1 MKHRQGLAAALLFCV
16 MCTPVLMGAAAE
28 PEPETQDGETA
39 QVETPPQPALYPID
53 IVYSEDDT
61 AWRLEK
67 VYQLDAS
74 ADPSVIPTEN
84 FEQEG
89 WEYVFLELLAED
101 QRETDTNEHIEQIT
115 QESCTKDT
123 ETVLKNLA
131 PTLEYAG
138 EDGYTGIL
146 TLDTASVKVEAA
158 GYGSRS
164 QNVTT
169 TRTYPN
175 LADADTSYIPKT
187 VEEDGCTMELVDVSW
202 QTAAADEVS
211 GQSVATRYTAVA
223 SYAGTKT
230 SQYVKGY
237 VVTADGVNSYFGEI
251 HTLKPG
257 ATIQLTTKIGTRQY
271 QVDGVAKIAA
281 TDVSVLSARDNDIIT
296 LITCVRDQPEYRW
309 CVQAKLVR

>member
-28 PEPETQDGETA
+28 SEPETQDGETA

-61 AWRLEK
+61 AWRMEK

-89 WEYVFLELLAED
+89 REYVFLDLLAED
-101 QRETDTNEHIEQIT
+101 QRESDTKEHTQQIT
-115 QESCTKDT
+115 QESSTKDT

-138 EDGYTGIL
+138 EDGYMGVL
-146 TLDTASVKVEAA
+146 TLDTASVKVEAS

-187 VEEDGCTMELVDVSW
+187 VEENGCTMELVDVSW
-202 QTAAADEVS
+202 QTAAAEEVS

-237 VVTADGVNSYFGEI
+237 VVTADYVG
-251 HTLKPG
+251 
-257 ATIQLTTKIGTRQY
+257 
-271 QVDGVAKIAA
+271 
-281 TDVSVLSARDNDIIT
+281 DVSRVTNNSVLYTAIFSAMKEQEPEKDNTPYGALIGIPVAALVGGAGTAAGIT
-296 LITCVRDQPEYRW
+296 GWRKYKKKKGV
-309 CVQAKLVR
+309 K

>member
-1 MKHRQGLAAALLFCV
+1 MKHRQGLAAALVFCV
-16 MCTPVLMGAAAE
+16 MCTPVLMGAAE

-53 IVYSEDDT
+53 IVYNEDDT
-61 AWRLEK
+61 AWRMKK

-89 WEYVFLELLAED
+89 REYVFLDLLAED
-101 QRETDTNEHIEQIT
+101 QRETDTKEHTQQIT
-115 QESCTKDT
+115 QESSTKDT

-138 EDGYTGIL
+138 EDGYMGVL

-158 GYGSRS
+158 GYGSRNK
-164 QNVTT
+164 NVTA

-187 VEEDGCTMELVDVSW
+187 VEENGCTMELVDVSW

-223 SYAGTKT
+223 S
-230 SQYVKGY
+230 
-237 VVTADGVNSYFGEI
+237 
-251 HTLKPG
+251 
-257 ATIQLTTKIGTRQY
+257 
-271 QVDGVAKIAA
+271 
-281 TDVSVLSARDNDIIT
+281 
-296 LITCVRDQPEYRW
+296 
-309 CVQAKLVR
+309 

>member
-28 PEPETQDGETA
+28 SEPETQEEETA
-39 QVETPPQPALYPID
+39 QVETPPQPELYPID
-53 IVYSEDDT
+53 IVLSEDDT
-61 AWRLEK
+61 AWRMKK

-89 WEYVFLELLAED
+89 REYVFLDLLAED
-101 QRETDTNEHIEQIT
+101 QRETDTKEHIEQIT
-115 QESCTKDT
+115 QESSTKDT

-138 EDGYTGIL
+138 EDGYMGVL
-146 TLDTASVKVEAA
+146 TLDTASVKVEAS
-158 GYGSRS
+158 GYGSRNK
-164 QNVTT
+164 NVTA

-187 VEEDGCTMELVDVSW
+187 VEENGCTMELVDVSW
-202 QTAAADEVS
+202 QTAAAEEVS

-230 SQYVKGY
+230 SRYVKGY
-237 VVTADGVNSYFGEI
+237 VVTADYVGNVSRTTNNSILYTAIFSAMKEPEKGN
-251 HTLKPG
+251 LSYG
-257 ATIQLTTKIGTRQY
+257 ALIGIP
-271 QVDGVAKIAA
+271 VAALAGGAGTAA
-281 TDVSVLSARDNDIIT
+281 GIT
-296 LITCVRDQPEYRW
+296 GWQKYKRKKGI
-309 CVQAKLVR
+309 K

>member
-28 PEPETQDGETA
+28 SEPETQDGETA

-53 IVYSEDDT
+53 SVYSEDDT
-61 AWRLEK
+61 AWRMEK

-89 WEYVFLELLAED
+89 REYVFLDLLAED
-101 QRETDTNEHIEQIT
+101 QRESDTKEHTQQIT
-115 QESCTKDT
+115 QESSTKDT

-138 EDGYTGIL
+138 EDGYMGVL
-146 TLDTASVKVEAA
+146 TLDTASVKVEAS

-202 QTAAADEVS
+202 QTAAADEIS

-237 VVTADGVNSYFGEI
+237 VVTADYVG
-251 HTLKPG
+251 
-257 ATIQLTTKIGTRQY
+257 
-271 QVDGVAKIAA
+271 
-281 TDVSVLSARDNDIIT
+281 DVSRTTNNSILYTAIFSAMKEQEPEKDNTSYGALIGIPVAALVGGAGTAVGIT
-296 LITCVRDQPEYRW
+296 GWRKYKKKKGI
-309 CVQAKLVR
+309 K

>member
-61 AWRLEK
+61 AWRMKK

-89 WEYVFLELLAED
+89 REYVFLDLLAED
-101 QRETDTNEHIEQIT
+101 QRESDTKEHIEQIT
-115 QESCTKDT
+115 QESSTKDT

-138 EDGYTGIL
+138 EDGYMGVL
-146 TLDTASVKVEAA
+146 TLDTASVKVEAS
-158 GYGSRS
+158 GYGRRNK
-164 QNVTT
+164 NVTA

-187 VEEDGCTMELVDVSW
+187 VEENGCTMELVDVSW

-230 SQYVKGY
+230 SRYVKGY
-237 VVTADGVNSYFGEI
+237 VVTADYVGTVSRTTNNSILYTAIFSAMKEPEKGN
-251 HTLKPG
+251 LSYG
-257 ATIQLTTKIGTRQY
+257 ALIGIP
-271 QVDGVAKIAA
+271 VAALAGGAGTAA
-281 TDVSVLSARDNDIIT
+281 GIT
-296 LITCVRDQPEYRW
+296 GWQKYKRKKGI
-309 CVQAKLVR
+309 K

>member
-28 PEPETQDGETA
+28 SEPETQDEETA

-61 AWRLEK
+61 AWRMKK

-74 ADPSVIPTEN
+74 ADPLVIPTEN
-84 FEQEG
+84 FEHEG
-89 WEYVFLELLAED
+89 REYVFLDLLAED
-101 QRETDTNEHIEQIT
+101 QRETDTKEHTQQIT
-115 QESCTKDT
+115 QESSTKDT

-138 EDGYTGIL
+138 EDGYMGVL
-146 TLDTASVKVEAA
+146 TLDTASVKVEAS
-158 GYGSRS
+158 GYGRRNK
-164 QNVTT
+164 NVTA

-187 VEEDGCTMELVDVSW
+187 VEENGCTMELVDVSW

-230 SQYVKGY
+230 SRYVKGY
-237 VVTADGVNSYFGEI
+237 VVTADYVGNVSRTTNNSILYTAIFSAMQEPEKGN
-251 HTLKPG
+251 LSYG
-257 ATIQLTTKIGTRQY
+257 ALIGIP
-271 QVDGVAKIAA
+271 VAALAGGAGAA
-281 TDVSVLSARDNDIIT
+281 AGIT
-296 LITCVRDQPEYRW
+296 GWRKYKRKKGI
-309 CVQAKLVR
+309 K

>member
-16 MCTPVLMGAAAE
+16 MCTPMLMGAAAE
-28 PEPETQDGETA
+28 PEPETQEGETA

-61 AWRLEK
+61 AWRMEK

-89 WEYVFLELLAED
+89 REYVFLDLLAED
-101 QRETDTNEHIEQIT
+101 QRETDTKEHTQQIT
-115 QESCTKDT
+115 QESSTKDT

-146 TLDTASVKVEAA
+146 TLDIASVKVEVA
-158 GYGSRS
+158 GYGSRNKS
-164 QNVTT
+164 VTT

-187 VEEDGCTMELVDVSW
+187 IEEDGCTMELVDVSW

-237 VVTADGVNSYFGEI
+237 VVTADYVG
-251 HTLKPG
+251 
-257 ATIQLTTKIGTRQY
+257 
-271 QVDGVAKIAA
+271 
-281 TDVSVLSARDNDIIT
+281 DVSRTTNNSILYTAIFSAMKEQEPEKDNTPYGALIGIPVAALAGGAGTAAGIT
-296 LITCVRDQPEYRW
+296 GWRKYKKKKGI
-309 CVQAKLVR
+309 K

>member
-61 AWRLEK
+61 AWRMKK

-89 WEYVFLELLAED
+89 REYVFLDLLAED
-101 QRETDTNEHIEQIT
+101 QRETDTKEHIEQIT
-115 QESCTKDT
+115 QESSTKDT

-138 EDGYTGIL
+138 EDGYMGVL
-146 TLDTASVKVEAA
+146 TLDTASVKVKAA

-175 LADADTSYIPKT
+175 LADADTSCIPKT
-187 VEEDGCTMELVDVSW
+187 VEENGCTMELVDVSW
-202 QTAAADEVS
+202 QTAAAEEVS

-237 VVTADGVNSYFGEI
+237 VVTADYVGDISRPTNNSILYTALFSAVKEQEPEKDN
-251 HTLKPG
+251 TPYG
-257 ATIQLTTKIGTRQY
+257 ALIGIP
-271 QVDGVAKIAA
+271 VAALAGGAGTAA
-281 TDVSVLSARDNDIIT
+281 GIT
-296 LITCVRDQPEYRW
+296 GWRKYKKKKGI
-309 CVQAKLVR
+309 K

>member
-28 PEPETQDGETA
+28 SEPETQDEETA

-53 IVYSEDDT
+53 IVLSEDDT
-61 AWRLEK
+61 AWRMKK

-74 ADPSVIPTEN
+74 ADPLVIPTEN

-89 WEYVFLELLAED
+89 REYVFLDLLAED
-101 QRETDTNEHIEQIT
+101 QRETDTKEHIEQIT
-115 QESCTKDT
+115 QESSTKDT

-138 EDGYTGIL
+138 EDGYMGVL
-146 TLDTASVKVEAA
+146 TLDTASVKVEAS
-158 GYGSRS
+158 GYGRRNK
-164 QNVTT
+164 NVTA

-187 VEEDGCTMELVDVSW
+187 VEENGCTMELVDVSW

-230 SQYVKGY
+230 SRYVKGY
-237 VVTADGVNSYFGEI
+237 VVTADYVGNVSRTTNNSILYTAIFSAMKEPEKGN
-251 HTLKPG
+251 LSYG
-257 ATIQLTTKIGTRQY
+257 ALIGIP
-271 QVDGVAKIAA
+271 VAALAGGAGTAA
-281 TDVSVLSARDNDIIT
+281 GIT
-296 LITCVRDQPEYRW
+296 GWQKYKRKKGI
-309 CVQAKLVR
+309 K

>member
-16 MCTPVLMGAAAE
+16 MCTPVLMGAAE

-61 AWRLEK
+61 AWRMEK

-84 FEQEG
+84 CEQEG
-89 WEYVFLELLAED
+89 REYVFLDLLAED
-101 QRETDTNEHIEQIT
+101 QRETDTKEHIEQIT
-115 QESCTKDT
+115 QESSTKDT

-138 EDGYTGIL
+138 EDGYMGVL

-187 VEEDGCTMELVDVSW
+187 VEENGCTMELVDVSW

-211 GQSVATRYTAVA
+211 GQSVTTRYTAVA

-237 VVTADGVNSYFGEI
+237 VVTADYVG
-251 HTLKPG
+251 
-257 ATIQLTTKIGTRQY
+257 
-271 QVDGVAKIAA
+271 
-281 TDVSVLSARDNDIIT
+281 DVSRTTNNSILYTAIFSAMKEQEPEKEDIPYAVSIGMPVAALVGGAGTAVGIT
-296 LITCVRDQPEYRW
+296 GWRKYKKKKGI
-309 CVQAKLVR
+309 K

>member
-28 PEPETQDGETA
+28 SEPETQDGETA

-53 IVYSEDDT
+53 IVYNEDDT
-61 AWRLEK
+61 AWHLEK

-89 WEYVFLELLAED
+89 REYVFLDLLAED
-101 QRETDTNEHIEQIT
+101 QRETDTKEHTQQIT
-115 QESCTKDT
+115 QESSTKDT

-138 EDGYTGIL
+138 EDGYMGVL
-146 TLDTASVKVEAA
+146 TLDTASVKVEAS
-158 GYGSRS
+158 GYGSRNK
-164 QNVTT
+164 NVTT

-187 VEEDGCTMELVDVSW
+187 VEENGCTMELVDVSW
-202 QTAAADEVS
+202 QTAAAEEVS

-230 SQYVKGY
+230 SRYVKGY
-237 VVTADGVNSYFGEI
+237 VVTADYVGNVSRTTNNSILYTALFSAVKEQEPEKGN
-251 HTLKPG
+251 LSYG
-257 ATIQLTTKIGTRQY
+257 ALIGIP
-271 QVDGVAKIAA
+271 VAALAGGAGTAA
-281 TDVSVLSARDNDIIT
+281 GIT
-296 LITCVRDQPEYRW
+296 GWRKYKKKKGI
-309 CVQAKLVR
+309 K

>member
-28 PEPETQDGETA
+28 PEPETQDEETA

-74 ADPSVIPTEN
+74 AAPGSIPTEN

-89 WEYVFLELLAED
+89 REYVFLDLLAED
-101 QRETDTNEHIEQIT
+101 QRETDTKEHIEQIT
-115 QESCTKDT
+115 QESSTKDT

-138 EDGYTGIL
+138 EDGYMGVL

-187 VEEDGCTMELVDVSW
+187 VEENGCTMELVDVSW
-202 QTAAADEVS
+202 QMAAAEEVS

-237 VVTADGVNSYFGEI
+237 VVTADYVG
-251 HTLKPG
+251 
-257 ATIQLTTKIGTRQY
+257 
-271 QVDGVAKIAA
+271 
-281 TDVSVLSARDNDIIT
+281 DVSRTTNNSILYTAIFSAMKEQEPEKDSTPYGALIGIPVAALAGGAGTAAGIT
-296 LITCVRDQPEYRW
+296 GWRKYKKKKGI
-309 CVQAKLVR
+309 K

>member
-16 MCTPVLMGAAAE
+16 MCTPVLMGAAE

-61 AWRLEK
+61 AWRMEK

-89 WEYVFLELLAED
+89 REYVFLDLLAED
-101 QRETDTNEHIEQIT
+101 QRETDTKEHIEQIT
-115 QESCTKDT
+115 QESSTKDT

-138 EDGYTGIL
+138 EDGYMGVL

-187 VEEDGCTMELVDVSW
+187 VEENGCTMELVDVSW

-237 VVTADGVNSYFGEI
+237 VVTADYVG
-251 HTLKPG
+251 
-257 ATIQLTTKIGTRQY
+257 
-271 QVDGVAKIAA
+271 
-281 TDVSVLSARDNDIIT
+281 DVSRTTNNSILYTAIFSAMKEQEPEKEDIPYGVSIGIPVAALVGGAGTAVGIT
-296 LITCVRDQPEYRW
+296 GWRKYKKKKGI
-309 CVQAKLVR
+309 K

>member
-1 MKHRQGLAAALLFCV
+1 MKHRQGLAAALVFCV

-53 IVYSEDDT
+53 IVYNEDDT
-61 AWRLEK
+61 AWRMKK

-89 WEYVFLELLAED
+89 REYVFLDLLAED
-101 QRETDTNEHIEQIT
+101 QRETDTKEHTQQIT
-115 QESCTKDT
+115 QESSTKDT

-138 EDGYTGIL
+138 EDGYMGVL
-146 TLDTASVKVEAA
+146 TLDTASVKVEAS
-158 GYGSRS
+158 GYGSRNK
-164 QNVTT
+164 NVTT

-187 VEEDGCTMELVDVSW
+187 VEENGCTMELVDVSW
-202 QTAAADEVS
+202 QTAAAEEVS

-230 SQYVKGY
+230 SRYVKGY
-237 VVTADGVNSYFGEI
+237 VVTADYVGNVSRTTNNSILYTALFSAVKEQEPEKDN
-251 HTLKPG
+251 TPYG
-257 ATIQLTTKIGTRQY
+257 ALIGIP
-271 QVDGVAKIAA
+271 VAALAGGAGTAA
-281 TDVSVLSARDNDIIT
+281 GIT
-296 LITCVRDQPEYRW
+296 GWRKYKKKKGI
-309 CVQAKLVR
+309 K

>member
-28 PEPETQDGETA
+28 SEPETQDGETA

-61 AWRLEK
+61 AWRMEK

-89 WEYVFLELLAED
+89 REYVFLDLLAED
-101 QRETDTNEHIEQIT
+101 QRESDTKEHIEQIT
-115 QESCTKDT
+115 QESSTKDT

-138 EDGYTGIL
+138 EDGYMGVL

-187 VEEDGCTMELVDVSW
+187 AALGSW
-202 QTAAADEVS
+202 WMCPGKRQQLMKSAARVWRPAILRWPAMPE
-211 GQSVATRYTAVA
+211 QKPA
-223 SYAGTKT
+223 SM
-230 SQYVKGY
+230 
-237 VVTADGVNSYFGEI
+237 
-251 HTLKPG
+251 
-257 ATIQLTTKIGTRQY
+257 
-271 QVDGVAKIAA
+271 
-281 TDVSVLSARDNDIIT
+281 
-296 LITCVRDQPEYRW
+296 
-309 CVQAKLVR
+309 

>member
-28 PEPETQDGETA
+28 SEPETQDEETA

-61 AWRLEK
+61 AWRMEK
-67 VYQLDAS
+67 IYQLDAS
-74 ADPSVIPTEN
+74 ADPSMIPTEN

-89 WEYVFLELLAED
+89 REYVFLDLLAED
-101 QRETDTNEHIEQIT
+101 QRETDNKEHIEQAT
-115 QESCTKDT
+115 QESSTKDT

-146 TLDTASVKVEAA
+146 TLDTASVKVEVA
-158 GYGSRS
+158 GYGSRNKS
-164 QNVTT
+164 VTT

-202 QTAAADEVS
+202 QTAAADEIS

-223 SYAGTKT
+223 GYAGTKT
-230 SQYVKGY
+230 NRYTYSY
-237 VVTADGVNSYFGEI
+237 VVTADYVG
-251 HTLKPG
+251 
-257 ATIQLTTKIGTRQY
+257 
-271 QVDGVAKIAA
+271 
-281 TDVSVLSARDNDIIT
+281 DVSRTTNNSILYTAIFSAVKEKEQEPEKDNTPYGALIGIPVAALVGGVGTAAGIT
-296 LITCVRDQPEYRW
+296 GWRKYKKKKGI
-309 CVQAKLVR
+309 K

>member
-61 AWRLEK
+61 AWRMKK

-74 ADPSVIPTEN
+74 ADPSVIPIEN

-89 WEYVFLELLAED
+89 REYVFLDLLAED
-101 QRETDTNEHIEQIT
+101 QRETDTKEHTQQIT
-115 QESCTKDT
+115 QESSTKDT

-138 EDGYTGIL
+138 EDGYMGVL
-146 TLDTASVKVEAA
+146 TLDTASVKVEAS
-158 GYGSRS
+158 GYGSRNK
-164 QNVTT
+164 NVTA

-187 VEEDGCTMELVDVSW
+187 VEENGCTMELVDVSW

-230 SQYVKGY
+230 SRYVKGY
-237 VVTADGVNSYFGEI
+237 VVTADYVGNVSRTTNNSILYTAIFSAMQEPEKGN
-251 HTLKPG
+251 LSYG
-257 ATIQLTTKIGTRQY
+257 ALIGIP
-271 QVDGVAKIAA
+271 VAALAGGAGAA
-281 TDVSVLSARDNDIIT
+281 AGIT
-296 LITCVRDQPEYRW
+296 GWRKYKRKKGI
-309 CVQAKLVR
+309 K

>member
-16 MCTPVLMGAAAE
+16 MCTPVLMGAVAE
-28 PEPETQDGETA
+28 SEPETQDGETA

-53 IVYSEDDT
+53 IVLSEDDT
-61 AWRLEK
+61 AWRMKK

-89 WEYVFLELLAED
+89 REYVFLDLLAED
-101 QRETDTNEHIEQIT
+101 QRETDTKEHTQQIT
-115 QESCTKDT
+115 QESSTKDT

-138 EDGYTGIL
+138 EDGYMGVL
-146 TLDTASVKVEAA
+146 TLDTASVKVEAS
-158 GYGSRS
+158 GYGRRNK
-164 QNVTT
+164 NVTT

-187 VEEDGCTMELVDVSW
+187 VEENGCTMELVDVSW

-230 SQYVKGY
+230 SRYVKGY
-237 VVTADGVNSYFGEI
+237 VVTADYVGNVSRTTNNSILYTALFSAMKEQEPEKDN
-251 HTLKPG
+251 TPYG
-257 ATIQLTTKIGTRQY
+257 ALIGIP
-271 QVDGVAKIAA
+271 VAALAGGAGTAA
-281 TDVSVLSARDNDIIT
+281 GIT
-296 LITCVRDQPEYRW
+296 AWRKYKKKKGI
-309 CVQAKLVR
+309 K

>member
-28 PEPETQDGETA
+28 SEPETQEEETA
-39 QVETPPQPALYPID
+39 QVETPPQPELYPID
-53 IVYSEDDT
+53 IVYNEDDT
-61 AWRLEK
+61 AWRMKK

-89 WEYVFLELLAED
+89 REYVFLDLLAED
-101 QRETDTNEHIEQIT
+101 QRETDTKEHIEQIT
-115 QESCTKDT
+115 QESSTKDT

-138 EDGYTGIL
+138 EDGYMGVL
-146 TLDTASVKVEAA
+146 TLDTASVKVEAS
-158 GYGSRS
+158 GYGSRNK
-164 QNVTT
+164 NVTA

-187 VEEDGCTMELVDVSW
+187 VEENGCTMELVDVSW

-230 SQYVKGY
+230 SRYVKGY
-237 VVTADGVNSYFGEI
+237 VVTADYVGNVSRTTNNSILYTAIFSAMKEPEKGN
-251 HTLKPG
+251 LSYG
-257 ATIQLTTKIGTRQY
+257 ALIGIP
-271 QVDGVAKIAA
+271 VAALAGGAGTAA
-281 TDVSVLSARDNDIIT
+281 GIT
-296 LITCVRDQPEYRW
+296 GWQKYKRKKGI
-309 CVQAKLVR
+309 K

>member
-28 PEPETQDGETA
+28 SEPETQDGETA

-53 IVYSEDDT
+53 SVYSEDDT
-61 AWRLEK
+61 AWRMEK

-89 WEYVFLELLAED
+89 REYVFLDLLAED
-101 QRETDTNEHIEQIT
+101 QRETDTKEHIEQIT
-115 QESCTKDT
+115 QESSTKDT

-138 EDGYTGIL
+138 EDGYMGVL
-146 TLDTASVKVEAA
+146 TLDTASVKVEAS

-202 QTAAADEVS
+202 QTAAADEIS

-237 VVTADGVNSYFGEI
+237 VVTADYVG
-251 HTLKPG
+251 
-257 ATIQLTTKIGTRQY
+257 
-271 QVDGVAKIAA
+271 
-281 TDVSVLSARDNDIIT
+281 DVSRTTNNSILYTAIFSAMKEQEPEKDNTSYGALIGIPVAALVGGAGTAVGIT
-296 LITCVRDQPEYRW
+296 GWRKYKKKKGI
-309 CVQAKLVR
+309 K

>member
-1 MKHRQGLAAALLFCV
+1 MMKHRQGLAAALLFCV

-61 AWRLEK
+61 AWRMEK

-89 WEYVFLELLAED
+89 REYVFLELLAED
-101 QRETDTNEHIEQIT
+101 QRETDTKEHTQQIT
-115 QESCTKDT
+115 QESSTKDT

-138 EDGYTGIL
+138 EDGYMGVL
-146 TLDTASVKVEAA
+146 TLDTASVKVEVA
-158 GYGSRS
+158 GYGSRNKS
-164 QNVTT
+164 VTT

-202 QTAAADEVS
+202 QTAAADEIS

-237 VVTADGVNSYFGEI
+237 VVTADYVG
-251 HTLKPG
+251 
-257 ATIQLTTKIGTRQY
+257 
-271 QVDGVAKIAA
+271 
-281 TDVSVLSARDNDIIT
+281 DVSRTTNNSILYTAIFSAMKEQEPEEDIPYGVLIGMPVAALVGGAGTAAGIT
-296 LITCVRDQPEYRW
+296 GWRKYKKKKGI
-309 CVQAKLVR
+309 K

>member
-1 MKHRQGLAAALLFCV
+1 MKHRQGLVAALLFCV

-28 PEPETQDGETA
+28 SEPETQDGETA

-61 AWRLEK
+61 AWRMEK

-89 WEYVFLELLAED
+89 REYVFLDLLAED
-101 QRETDTNEHIEQIT
+101 QRETDTKEHIEQIT
-115 QESCTKDT
+115 QESSTKDT

-138 EDGYTGIL
+138 EDGYMGVL
-146 TLDTASVKVEAA
+146 TLDTSSVKVEAA

-187 VEEDGCTMELVDVSW
+187 VEENGCTMELVDVSW

-237 VVTADGVNSYFGEI
+237 VVTADYVGDISRTTNNSILYTAIFSAMKEQEPEKDN
-251 HTLKPG
+251 TPYG
-257 ATIQLTTKIGTRQY
+257 ALIGIP
-271 QVDGVAKIAA
+271 VAALAGGAGTAA
-281 TDVSVLSARDNDIIT
+281 GIT
-296 LITCVRDQPEYRW
+296 GWRKYKKKKGI
-309 CVQAKLVR
+309 K

>member
-28 PEPETQDGETA
+28 SEPETQDGETA

-53 IVYSEDDT
+53 SVYSEDDT
-61 AWRLEK
+61 AWRMEK

-89 WEYVFLELLAED
+89 REYVFLDLLAED
-101 QRETDTNEHIEQIT
+101 QRESDTKEHIEQIT
-115 QESCTKDT
+115 QESSTKDT

-138 EDGYTGIL
+138 EDGYMGVL
-146 TLDTASVKVEAA
+146 TLDTASVKVEAS

-187 VEEDGCTMELVDVSW
+187 VEENGCTMELVDVSW

-237 VVTADGVNSYFGEI
+237 VVTADYVG
-251 HTLKPG
+251 
-257 ATIQLTTKIGTRQY
+257 
-271 QVDGVAKIAA
+271 
-281 TDVSVLSARDNDIIT
+281 DVSRTTNNSILYTAIFSAMKEQEPEKDNTPYGALIGIPVAALAGGAGTAAGIT
-296 LITCVRDQPEYRW
+296 GWRKYKKKKGI
-309 CVQAKLVR
+309 K

>member
-28 PEPETQDGETA
+28 SEPETQDEETA

-53 IVYSEDDT
+53 IVLSEDDT
-61 AWRLEK
+61 AWRMKK

-74 ADPSVIPTEN
+74 ADPLVIPTEN

-89 WEYVFLELLAED
+89 REYVFLDLLAED
-101 QRETDTNEHIEQIT
+101 QRETDTKEHTQQIT
-115 QESCTKDT
+115 QESSTKDT

-131 PTLEYAG
+131 PTLDYAG
-138 EDGYTGIL
+138 EDGYMGVL
-146 TLDTASVKVEAA
+146 TLDTASVKVEAS
-158 GYGSRS
+158 GYGRRNK
-164 QNVTT
+164 NVTA

-187 VEEDGCTMELVDVSW
+187 VEENGCTMELVDVSW
-202 QTAAADEVS
+202 QTAAAEEVS

-230 SQYVKGY
+230 SRYVKGY
-237 VVTADGVNSYFGEI
+237 VVTADYVGNVSRTTNNSILYTAIFSAMKEPEKGN
-251 HTLKPG
+251 LSYG
-257 ATIQLTTKIGTRQY
+257 ALIGIP
-271 QVDGVAKIAA
+271 VAALAGGAGTAA
-281 TDVSVLSARDNDIIT
+281 GIT
-296 LITCVRDQPEYRW
+296 GWQKYKRKKGI
-309 CVQAKLVR
+309 K

>member
-53 IVYSEDDT
+53 IVYNEDDT
-61 AWRLEK
+61 AWRMKK

-89 WEYVFLELLAED
+89 REYVFLDLLAED
-101 QRETDTNEHIEQIT
+101 QRETDTKEHIEQIT
-115 QESCTKDT
+115 QESSTKDT

-138 EDGYTGIL
+138 EDGYMGVL
-146 TLDTASVKVEAA
+146 TLDTASVKVEAS
-158 GYGSRS
+158 GYGSRNK
-164 QNVTT
+164 NVTA

-187 VEEDGCTMELVDVSW
+187 VEENGCTMELVDVSW

-230 SQYVKGY
+230 SRYVKGY
-237 VVTADGVNSYFGEI
+237 VVTADYVGNVSRTTNNSILYTAIFSAMKEPEKGN
-251 HTLKPG
+251 LSYG
-257 ATIQLTTKIGTRQY
+257 ALIGIP
-271 QVDGVAKIAA
+271 VAALAGGAGTAA
-281 TDVSVLSARDNDIIT
+281 GIT
-296 LITCVRDQPEYRW
+296 GWQKYKRKKGI
-309 CVQAKLVR
+309 K

>member
-61 AWRLEK
+61 AWRMKK

-89 WEYVFLELLAED
+89 REYVFLDLLAED
-101 QRETDTNEHIEQIT
+101 QRETDTKEHIEQIT
-115 QESCTKDT
+115 QESSTKDT

-138 EDGYTGIL
+138 EDGYMGVL

-158 GYGSRS
+158 GYGSRNK
-164 QNVTT
+164 NVTA

-187 VEEDGCTMELVDVSW
+187 VEENGCTMELVDVSW

-230 SQYVKGY
+230 SRYVKGY
-237 VVTADGVNSYFGEI
+237 VVTADYVGNVSR
-251 HTLKPG
+251 
-257 ATIQLTTKIGTRQY
+257 TTNN
-271 QVDGVAKIAA
+271 
-281 TDVSVLSARDNDIIT
+281 SVLYTAIFSAMKEPEKGNLSYGALIGIPVAALAGGAGTAAGIT
-296 LITCVRDQPEYRW
+296 GWQKYKKKKGI
-309 CVQAKLVR
+309 K

>member
-28 PEPETQDGETA
+28 PEPETQDEETA

-53 IVYSEDDT
+53 IVLSEDDT
-61 AWRLEK
+61 AWRMKK

-89 WEYVFLELLAED
+89 REYVFLDLLAED
-101 QRETDTNEHIEQIT
+101 QRETDTKEHIEQIT
-115 QESCTKDT
+115 QESSTKDT

-138 EDGYTGIL
+138 EDGYMGVL
-146 TLDTASVKVEAA
+146 TLDTASVKVEAS
-158 GYGSRS
+158 GYGSRNK
-164 QNVTT
+164 NVTA

-175 LADADTSYIPKT
+175 LADTDTSYIPKT
-187 VEEDGCTMELVDVSW
+187 VEENGCTMELVDVSW

-230 SQYVKGY
+230 SRYVKGY
-237 VVTADGVNSYFGEI
+237 VVTADYVGNVSRTTNNSILYTAIFSAMKEPEKGN
-251 HTLKPG
+251 LSYG
-257 ATIQLTTKIGTRQY
+257 ALIGIP
-271 QVDGVAKIAA
+271 VAALAGGAGTAA
-281 TDVSVLSARDNDIIT
+281 GIT
-296 LITCVRDQPEYRW
+296 GWQKYKRKKGI
-309 CVQAKLVR
+309 K

>member
-28 PEPETQDGETA
+28 SEPETQDEETA

-61 AWRLEK
+61 AWRMEK

-89 WEYVFLELLAED
+89 REYVFLDLLAED
-101 QRETDTNEHIEQIT
+101 QRESDTKEHTQQIT
-115 QESCTKDT
+115 QESSTKDT

-138 EDGYTGIL
+138 EDGYMGVL
-146 TLDTASVKVEAA
+146 TLDTASVKVEAS

-187 VEEDGCTMELVDVSW
+187 VEENGCTMELVDVSW

-230 SQYVKGY
+230 SQDVKGY
-237 VVTADGVNSYFGEI
+237 VVTADYVG
-251 HTLKPG
+251 
-257 ATIQLTTKIGTRQY
+257 
-271 QVDGVAKIAA
+271 
-281 TDVSVLSARDNDIIT
+281 DVSRTTNNSILYTAIFSAMKEQEPEKEDIPYAVSIGMPVAALVGGAGTAVGIT
-296 LITCVRDQPEYRW
+296 GWRKYKKKKGI
-309 CVQAKLVR
+309 K

>member
-28 PEPETQDGETA
+28 SEPETQDEETA

-61 AWRLEK
+61 AWRMKK

-89 WEYVFLELLAED
+89 REYVFLDLLAED
-101 QRETDTNEHIEQIT
+101 QRETDTKEHIEQIT
-115 QESCTKDT
+115 QESSTKDT

-138 EDGYTGIL
+138 EDGYMGVL
-146 TLDTASVKVEAA
+146 TLDTASVKVEAS
-158 GYGSRS
+158 GYGRRNK
-164 QNVTT
+164 NVTA

-187 VEEDGCTMELVDVSW
+187 VEENGCTMELVDVSW

-230 SQYVKGY
+230 SRYVKGY
-237 VVTADGVNSYFGEI
+237 VVTADYVGNVSR
-251 HTLKPG
+251 
-257 ATIQLTTKIGTRQY
+257 TTNN
-271 QVDGVAKIAA
+271 
-281 TDVSVLSARDNDIIT
+281 SVLYTAIFSAMKEPEKGNLSYGALIGIPVAALAGGAGTAAGIT
-296 LITCVRDQPEYRW
+296 GWQKYKKKKGI
-309 CVQAKLVR
+309 K

>member
-1 MKHRQGLAAALLFCV
+1 MKHRQGLAAGLLFCV

-61 AWRLEK
+61 AWRMKK

-89 WEYVFLELLAED
+89 REYVFLDLLAED
-101 QRETDTNEHIEQIT
+101 QREADTKEHLEQIT
-115 QESCTKDT
+115 QESSTKDT

-138 EDGYTGIL
+138 EDGYMGVL
-146 TLDTASVKVEAA
+146 TLDTASVKVEAS
-158 GYGSRS
+158 GYGSRNK
-164 QNVTT
+164 NVTA

-187 VEEDGCTMELVDVSW
+187 VEENGCTMELVDVSW

-230 SQYVKGY
+230 SRYVKGY
-237 VVTADGVNSYFGEI
+237 VVTADYVGNVSRTTNNSILYTALFSAVKEQDR
-251 HTLKPG
+251 K
-257 ATIQLTTKIGTRQY
+257 
-271 QVDGVAKIAA
+271 
-281 TDVSVLSARDNDIIT
+281 SV
-296 LITCVRDQPEYRW
+296 V
-309 CVQAKLVR
+309 

>member
-1 MKHRQGLAAALLFCV
+1 MKHRQGLAAGLLFCAL
-16 MCTPVLMGAAAE
+16 CTPVLMGAAAE

-61 AWRLEK
+61 AWRMEK

-89 WEYVFLELLAED
+89 REYVFLDLLAED
-101 QRETDTNEHIEQIT
+101 QRETDTKEHTQQIT
-115 QESCTKDT
+115 QESSTKDT

-138 EDGYTGIL
+138 EDGYMGVL
-146 TLDTASVKVEAA
+146 TLDTASVKVEAS

-164 QNVTT
+164 LNVTA

-187 VEEDGCTMELVDVSW
+187 VEENGCTMELVDVSW
-202 QTAAADEVS
+202 QTATAEEVS

-230 SQYVKGY
+230 SRYVKGY
-237 VVTADGVNSYFGEI
+237 VVTADYVG
-251 HTLKPG
+251 
-257 ATIQLTTKIGTRQY
+257 
-271 QVDGVAKIAA
+271 
-281 TDVSVLSARDNDIIT
+281 DVSRTTNNSILYTAIFSAVKEQEPEKGNFSYGALIGIPVAALAGGAGAAAGIT
-296 LITCVRDQPEYRW
+296 GWRKYKKKKGI
-309 CVQAKLVR
+309 K

>member
-16 MCTPVLMGAAAE
+16 MCTPVLMGAAE

-61 AWRLEK
+61 AWRMEK

-89 WEYVFLELLAED
+89 REYVFLELLAED
-101 QRETDTNEHIEQIT
+101 QRESDTKEHIEQIT
-115 QESCTKDT
+115 QESSTKDT

-146 TLDTASVKVEAA
+146 TLDIASVKVEAS

-187 VEEDGCTMELVDVSW
+187 IEEDGCTMELVDVSW

-237 VVTADGVNSYFGEI
+237 VVTADYVG
-251 HTLKPG
+251 
-257 ATIQLTTKIGTRQY
+257 
-271 QVDGVAKIAA
+271 
-281 TDVSVLSARDNDIIT
+281 DVSRTTNNSILYTAIFSAMKEQEPEKEDIPYGVSIGIPVAALVGGAGTAVGIT
-296 LITCVRDQPEYRW
+296 GWRKYKKKKGI
-309 CVQAKLVR
+309 K

>member
-28 PEPETQDGETA
+28 PEPETQDEETA

-61 AWRLEK
+61 AWRMKK

-74 ADPSVIPTEN
+74 ADPSVIPIEN

-89 WEYVFLELLAED
+89 REYVFLDLLAED
-101 QRETDTNEHIEQIT
+101 QRETDTKEHTQQIT
-115 QESCTKDT
+115 QESSTKDT

-138 EDGYTGIL
+138 EDGYMGVL
-146 TLDTASVKVEAA
+146 TLDTASVKVEAS
-158 GYGSRS
+158 GYGSRNK
-164 QNVTT
+164 NVTA

-187 VEEDGCTMELVDVSW
+187 VEENGCTMELVDVSW

-230 SQYVKGY
+230 SRYVKGY
-237 VVTADGVNSYFGEI
+237 VVTADYVGNVSRTTNNSILYTAIFSAMQEPEKGN
-251 HTLKPG
+251 LSYG
-257 ATIQLTTKIGTRQY
+257 ALIGIP
-271 QVDGVAKIAA
+271 VAALAGGAGAA
-281 TDVSVLSARDNDIIT
+281 AGIT
-296 LITCVRDQPEYRW
+296 GWRKYKRKKGI
-309 CVQAKLVR
+309 K

>member
-53 IVYSEDDT
+53 IGYNEDDT
-61 AWRLEK
+61 AWRMKK

-89 WEYVFLELLAED
+89 REYVFLDLLAED
-101 QRETDTNEHIEQIT
+101 QRETDTKEHTQQIT
-115 QESCTKDT
+115 QESSTKDT

-138 EDGYTGIL
+138 EDGYMGVL

-158 GYGSRS
+158 GYGSRNK
-164 QNVTT
+164 NVTA

-187 VEEDGCTMELVDVSW
+187 VEENGCTMELVDVSW
-202 QTAAADEVS
+202 QTAAAEEVS

-230 SQYVKGY
+230 SRYVKGY
-237 VVTADGVNSYFGEI
+237 VVTADYVGNVSRTTNNSILYTAIFSAMKEQEPEKGN
-251 HTLKPG
+251 LSYG
-257 ATIQLTTKIGTRQY
+257 ALIGIT
-271 QVDGVAKIAA
+271 VAALAGGAGAA
-281 TDVSVLSARDNDIIT
+281 AGIT
-296 LITCVRDQPEYRW
+296 GWQKYKKKKGI
-309 CVQAKLVR
+309 K

>member
-61 AWRLEK
+61 AWRMKK

-89 WEYVFLELLAED
+89 REYVFLDLLAED
-101 QRETDTNEHIEQIT
+101 QRESDTKEHIEQIT
-115 QESCTKDT
+115 QESSTKDT

-138 EDGYTGIL
+138 EDGYMGVL
-146 TLDTASVKVEAA
+146 TLDTASVKVEAS
-158 GYGSRS
+158 GYGRRNK
-164 QNVTT
+164 NVTA

-187 VEEDGCTMELVDVSW
+187 VEENGCTMELVDVSW

-230 SQYVKGY
+230 SRYVKGY
-237 VVTADGVNSYFGEI
+237 VVTADYVGNVSRTTNNSILYTAIFSAMKEPEKGN
-251 HTLKPG
+251 LSYG
-257 ATIQLTTKIGTRQY
+257 ALIGIP
-271 QVDGVAKIAA
+271 VAALAGGAGTAA
-281 TDVSVLSARDNDIIT
+281 GIT
-296 LITCVRDQPEYRW
+296 GWQKYKRKKGI
-309 CVQAKLVR
+309 K